1 MTAQK
6 ARKKVKNSKNFKGG
20 HNKYPCTNLYPRGL
34 ISIGPYDRPKS
45 PQKREELQKISRG
58 GGKNISGYRN
68 INIPA
73 PTLIQGG

>member
-6 ARKKVKNSKNFKGG
+6 ARKKGKNSKNFKGG

-34 ISIGPYDRPKS
+34 ISIGPYDRQKI
-45 PQKREELQKISRG
+45 PQKTGKNYKKIQG
-58 GGKNISGYRN
+58 GGEIFLGYRN